1 MLELLLCSMF
11 TIFPD
16 YLYRRYVQG
25 KRLGREI
32 TFYSVWYE
40 LRYGITACIVLTL
53 SLITMIFYFHP
64 STSNA
69 TMLFRTVSILP
80 ERGGRVAEVYV
91 KLNQEVEA
99 DTPLF
104 RLDSTE
110 QEAAVQTALKRVA
123 EIDAEIAVA
132 TTELAA
138 ADGVIQQAQ
147 SAYQQALDE
156 LQTKEALFAAN
167 SNTVTEREIERLR
180 VALSG
185 REGAVSSAIANKQT
199 LSTRLSTLLPAQR
212 ASAEAALAEAQTEL
226 DKTLVVSG
234 VAGTVTQFALRPG
247 DVVNPLLRPAGILIP
262 RDAGYQTL
270 TAGFG
275 QIEAQVM
282 KVGMI
287 GEVTCAAMPFTVIPV
302 IVTQVQNVIA
312 AGQFRP
318 TDQLIDVQ
326 QTAQTGTITVF
337 LEALYAGQLNKI
349 PPGSSC
355 IANAY
360 TSYHDRLDDP
370 DVGALQRFA
379 YHAVDAVGLVHAMIL
394 RLQAIMLPVQTLVL
408 KGGH

>member
-337 LEALYAGQLNKI
+337 MEALYAGQLNSI

>member
-1 MLELLLCSMF
+1 MLELLLCSLF

-32 TFYSVWYE
+32 TFYTIWYE
-40 LRYGITACIVLTL
+40 LRYGITACLILTI
-53 SLITMIFYFHP
+53 SLITTIFYFHP

-80 ERGGRVAEVYV
+80 EKGGRVSEVYV
-91 KLNQEVEA
+91 KINQEVEA

-110 QEAAVQTALKRVA
+110 EEAAVQTALKRIAEVDAATEVA
-123 EIDAEIAVA
+123 R
-132 TTELAA
+132 TELAA

-156 LQTKEALFAAN
+156 LRTKEELFNAN

-180 VALSG
+180 VALAG

-199 LSTRLSTLLPAQR
+199 LETRLNSLLPAQR
-212 ASAEAALAEAQTEL
+212 ASAEAALEEAQAQL
-226 DKTLVVSG
+226 DKTLVVAG

-262 RDAGYQTL
+262 RDAGYGTL

-287 GEVTCAAMPFTVIPV
+287 GEITCSSKPFTIIPV
-302 IVTQVQNVIA
+302 VVSDVQKAIA

-318 TDQLIDVQ
+318 TDQLVDVQ
-326 QTAQTGTITVF
+326 QVAVPGTITVF
-337 LEALYAGQLNKI
+337 MEALYPGQLNDI
-349 PPGSSC
+349 PPGASC

-370 DVGALQRFA
+370 NVGGLQRFA

-408 KGGH
+408 RGGH

>member
-11 TIFPD
+11 TILPD

-25 KRLGREI
+25 KRIGREI

-40 LRYGITACIVLTL
+40 LRYGITTCVILTL
-53 SLITMIFYFHP
+53 TLITTIFYFHP

-91 KLNQEVEA
+91 SINDQVEA

-110 QEAAVQTALKRVA
+110 QEAAVQTALKRIA
-123 EIDAEIAVA
+123 EVDAEIEVA

-156 LQTKEALFAAN
+156 LQTKEELFAAN

-180 VALSG
+180 VALAG
-185 REGAVSSAIANKQT
+185 REGAVSSAIASKQT
-199 LSTRLSTLLPAQR
+199 LETRLSSLLPAQR
-212 ASAEAALAEAQTEL
+212 ASAEAALAEAQAEL

-234 VAGTVTQFALRPG
+234 VAGTLTQFVLRPG
-247 DVVNPLLRPAGILIP
+247 DVVNPMLRPAGILIP
-262 RDAGYQTL
+262 RDAGQGTL
-270 TAGFG
+270 VAGFG

-287 GEVTCAAMPFTVIPV
+287 GEIICSAVPFTVIPV
-302 IVTQVQNVIA
+302 IVTDVQNVIA

-318 TDQLIDVQ
+318 TDQLVDVQ
-326 QTAQTGTITVF
+326 QSNQEGTITVF
-337 LEALYAGQLNKI
+337 MEALYPGQFSNI

-370 DVGALQRFA
+370 DVGGLQAFV
-379 YHAVDAVGLVHAMIL
+379 YHAIDATGLVHAMII

>member
-1 MLELLLCSMF
+1 MLELLICSMI
-11 TIFPD
+11 TILPD
-16 YLYRRYVQG
+16 YLYRRYAQD
-25 KRLGREI
+25 KRIGREI

-40 LRYGITACIVLTL
+40 LRYGITTCLILTL
-53 SLITMIFYFHP
+53 TLITTIFYFHP

-91 KLNQEVEA
+91 ALNQEVEA

-110 QEAAVQTALKRVA
+110 QEAAVQTALKRIA
-123 EIDAEIAVA
+123 EVDAEIAVA
-132 TTELAA
+132 TTELAG
-138 ADGVIQQAQ
+138 ADGLIQQAQ

-156 LQTKEALFAAN
+156 LQTKEELFAAN

-180 VALSG
+180 VALAG

-199 LSTRLSTLLPAQR
+199 LETRLTTLLPAQR
-212 ASAEAALAEAQTEL
+212 ASAEAALAEAQAEL
-226 DKTLVVSG
+226 DKTLVVAG

-247 DVVNPLLRPAGILIP
+247 DVVNPMLRPAGILIP

-275 QIEAQVM
+275 QIESQVM

-287 GEVTCAAMPFTVIPV
+287 GEVTCSALPFTVIPV
-302 IVTQVQNVIA
+302 VVTQVQNVIA
-312 AGQFRP
+312 SGQFRP

-326 QTAQTGTITVF
+326 QVAQPGTITVF
-337 LEALYAGQLNKI
+337 MEALYPGQLSNV
-349 PPGSSC
+349 PPGSNC

-370 DVGALQRFA
+370 DVGSLQRFA
-379 YHAVDAVGLVHAMIL
+379 YHAVDATGMVHAMIL